1 MINLIGILS
10 LLVVLAT
17 FVVSVILFFV
27 NKSHLSDNEVAERD
41 RELGLRTETIRGKNA
56 TIMELVKRIE
66 ELEDENKQLKKELQ
80 RTNNKRLRQNS

>member
-10 LLVVLAT
+10 LLIVLAT
-17 FVVSVILFFV
+17 FIVSVIAFFIY
-27 NKSHLSDNEVAERD
+27 KSHLSDNEVAERD

-66 ELEDENKQLKKELQ
+66 ELEDENKQLKKELK
-80 RTNNKRLRQNS
+80 RASNKRL